1 MTYTI
6 ENLYEC
12 LDKSEKIYDREMI
25 KRAYEVA
32 DEAHKGQL
40 RLSNEPYVS
49 HPIAVAC
56 ILAELGMD
64 NETIVAAL
72 LHDVVEDTETTSA
85 QIQKMFGVDVAL
97 LVDGVTKLGKIPLS
111 TREEQQSENVRK
123 MLLAMSQDIRVIII
137 KLADRLHNLRT
148 LEFQPPQKQRDKA
161 LETMEVYA
169 PIAHRL
175 GIRAVKEELEDISLK
190 YLDNIAYTEIEQ
202 LLSRRKDERENV
214 IRNIKTRIT
223 ERMTTLE
230 KEPYVEGRVKSIYGI
245 YRKMYMQGR
254 EFEEIYD
261 IYAVRIIVDT
271 DFECYNVLGII
282 HDMFT
287 PIPNRFK
294 DYISTPKPNGYQ
306 SLHTTVI
313 GKDAVPFEVQIRTW
327 DMHYTAEYG
336 IAAHWKY
343 KAGIQGK
350 DKLEERLAWIRQ
362 LLEAQQESD
371 DFEEIVQTIKTDLS
385 PDEVFVFTPKGD
397 VISLPAGST
406 VIDFAYAIHTAVG
419 NRMIGAKVGGRMV
432 SLDYQVATGDIVE
445 IITTNQQGHG
455 PSRNW
460 LKLVRTSEARGKI
473 RSWFK
478 KERREENIVEGKL
491 ELEREFRRNSI
502 SLEDDQ
508 MRTFIES
515 VARRQHCASIDD
527 FFAAIGYG
535 GILLSKIMPRVR
547 DDYVREY
554 RSPEPDRIEQAI
566 QRAEKEKKN
575 AGGVI
580 IEGLDNCLVK
590 FAKCCNPVPGDDIIG
605 FVTRGFGVSVHKK
618 DCPNANLERVDK
630 SQAERWVNAHWAQSI
645 GQRDTFK
652 STLQLLSNGRQGV
665 LADLSIQL
673 SNFKVPI
680 HALNARELKGGQTE
694 IMLTI
699 GITGIEQLS
708 AIILRLKKIE
718 GVESV
723 ERSGY

>member
-590 FAKCCNPVPGDDIIG
+590 FAKCCNPVRGASAYRCIRRTAPTPTWRGWTNPRPSAGSMHIG
-605 FVTRGFGVSVHKK
+605 RRVLGRGI
-618 DCPNANLERVDK
+618 R
-630 SQAERWVNAHWAQSI
+630 
-645 GQRDTFK
+645 
-652 STLQLLSNGRQGV
+652 LSPPCSCFPMDGR
-665 LADLSIQL
+665 A
-673 SNFKVPI
+673 FW
-680 HALNARELKGGQTE
+680 RT
-694 IMLTI
+694 
-699 GITGIEQLS
+699 
-708 AIILRLKKIE
+708 
-718 GVESV
+718 
-723 ERSGY
+723 

>member
-350 DKLEERLAWIRQ
+350 DKLEERLA
-362 LLEAQQESD
+362 
-371 DFEEIVQTIKTDLS
+371 
-385 PDEVFVFTPKGD
+385 
-397 VISLPAGST
+397 
-406 VIDFAYAIHTAVG
+406 
-419 NRMIGAKVGGRMV
+419 
-432 SLDYQVATGDIVE
+432 
-445 IITTNQQGHG
+445 
-455 PSRNW
+455 
-460 LKLVRTSEARGKI
+460 
-473 RSWFK
+473 
-478 KERREENIVEGKL
+478 
-491 ELEREFRRNSI
+491 
-502 SLEDDQ
+502 
-508 MRTFIES
+508 
-515 VARRQHCASIDD
+515 
-527 FFAAIGYG
+527 
-535 GILLSKIMPRVR
+535 
-547 DDYVREY
+547 
-554 RSPEPDRIEQAI
+554 
-566 QRAEKEKKN
+566 
-575 AGGVI
+575 
-580 IEGLDNCLVK
+580 
-590 FAKCCNPVPGDDIIG
+590 
-605 FVTRGFGVSVHKK
+605 
-618 DCPNANLERVDK
+618 
-630 SQAERWVNAHWAQSI
+630 
-645 GQRDTFK
+645 
-652 STLQLLSNGRQGV
+652 
-665 LADLSIQL
+665 
-673 SNFKVPI
+673 
-680 HALNARELKGGQTE
+680 
-694 IMLTI
+694 
-699 GITGIEQLS
+699 
-708 AIILRLKKIE
+708 
-718 GVESV
+718 
-723 ERSGY
+723 

>member
-508 MRTFIES
+508 MRAFIES
-515 VARRQHCASIDD
+515 IAKRQHCASIDD

-547 DDYVREY
+547 DDYIREY

-618 DCPNANLERVDK
+618 DCPNANLEMVDK
-630 SQAERWVNAHWAQSI
+630 SQAERWVKAHWAKSI